1 MGTWGDVGRDE
12 QMGTWKDI
20 WGMGG
25 HEQLRRWRDM
35 EGIGDEGR

>member
-1 MGTWGDVGRDE
+1 
-12 QMGTWKDI
+12 MGTWKDI